1 MEPAALKS
9 IDPETKTISSPT
21 GGVKS
26 SPFMIP
32 KDASATANTTGVG
45 GLVSPSDGTIEF
57 GSNKSHAG
65 GWMRPKETYI
75 DGDEKQL
82 QKRVSRDFEKNS
94 EFDL

>member
-1 MEPAALKS
+1 
-9 IDPETKTISSPT
+9 
-21 GGVKS
+21 
-26 SPFMIP
+26 MIP

-75 DGDEKQL
+75 EEDEKQL
-82 QKRVSRDFEKNS
+82 QKRVSQDFEKECS
-94 EFDL
+94 EFDLYIDR